1 MSTSDSVAKY
11 SSMGTTVILYAN
23 RMEIQLPGGFFGKKE
38 MIIYRNITS
47 IEKPPLL
54 NCIDINTS
62 DGKKHRV
69 SLMPPSQT
77 DKLKQHIESLL

>member
-1 MSTSDSVAKY
+1 MPATEEIAKY

-38 MIIYRNITS
+38 TIIYRNIAS
-47 IEKPPLL
+47 VEKPPLL
-54 NCIDINTS
+54 NCIDIKTN

-69 SLMPPSQT
+69 ALLPPSQT
-77 DKLKQHIESLL
+77 EKLKQHIESML